1 MTGWTK
7 ISACKKVELNEST
20 VYLSCT
26 ELMKDIIDANK
37 NEFESLRQNDVFEEV
52 KAVGQQPV
60 TSKWIRQRQLNLLLH
75 GPHRP

>member
-1 MTGWTK
+1 MELILLAWQAGLK
-7 ISACKKVELNEST
+7 SVLELNEST

-52 KAVGQQPV
+52 KAVGQQAV
-60 TSKWIRQRQLNLLLH
+60 TSK
-75 GPHRP
+75 

>member
-1 MTGWTK
+1 M
-7 ISACKKVELNEST
+7 ELNEST

-60 TSKWIRQRQLNLLLH
+60 TSK
-75 GPHRP
+75 

>member
-1 MTGWTK
+1 MTNPASMTGWTK
-7 ISACKKVELNEST
+7 ISACKKVELNGST

-52 KAVGQQPV
+52 KAVGQQAV
-60 TSKWIRQRQLNLLLH
+60 TSK
-75 GPHRP
+75 